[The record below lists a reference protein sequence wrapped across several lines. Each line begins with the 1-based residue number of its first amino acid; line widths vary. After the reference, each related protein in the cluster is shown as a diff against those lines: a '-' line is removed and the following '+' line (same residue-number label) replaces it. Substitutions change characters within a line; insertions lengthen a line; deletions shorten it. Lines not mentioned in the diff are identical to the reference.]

1 MSSRSWSPSWRIRS
15 RPPASCV
22 GKELTG
28 LLYELNTQLLGS
40 GCWARKQIPQD
51 GCDPG
56 PVLRPLPGCPHRG
69 FFYTLSKNK
78 NYVVSGDIGCY
89 TLGYAAP
96 LNCMDSV
103 VCMGAGFSAGMGIA
117 KSFEREGVT
126 DKTVFGVM
134 GDSTFFHSGMTG
146 AAEIIYNNGRMIP
159 CVLDN
164 RITGMT
170 GHQDNPGTGYTLL
183 GTRPPCSAWRKF
195 SRPWALPRC

>member
-1 MSSRSWSPSWRIRS
+1 MEDQIKAAGIP
-15 RPPASCV
+15 CV

-28 LLYELNTQLLGS
+28 LLYELNTQLLRERVLGEK
-40 GCWARKQIPQD
+40 ADFRKTDVTPAS
-51 GCDPG
+51 
-56 PVLRPLPGCPHRG
+56 RPPALCPGCPHRG

-78 NYVVSGDIGCY
+78 NYVVTGDIGCY
-89 TLGYAAP
+89 TLGSAAP

-126 DKTVFGVM
+126 DKTIFGVM

-170 GHQDNPGTGYTLL
+170 GPSG
-183 GTRPPCSAWRKF
+183 
-195 SRPWALPRC
+195 

>member
-1 MSSRSWSPSWRIRS
+1 MSPTV
-15 RPPASCV
+15 AS
-22 GKELTG
+22 
-28 LLYELNTQLLGS
+28 S
-40 GCWARKQIPQD
+40 IPW
-51 GCDPG
+51 
-56 PVLRPLPGCPHRG
+56 
-69 FFYTLSKNK
+69 SKNK
-78 NYVVSGDIGCY
+78 NYVVTGDIGY
-89 TLGYAAP
+89 TLGSAAP

-170 GHQDNPGTGYTLL
+170 GHQITPARATLL
-183 GTRPPCSAWRKF
+183 GTRPHAQRGENFHGHGLCPGADGGPAGPDGCEGDGGPGRGGAGAGRA
-195 SRPWALPRC
+195 SRHRHPEALPAHQAG

>member
-1 MSSRSWSPSWRIRS
+1 
-15 RPPASCV
+15 
-22 GKELTG
+22 
-28 LLYELNTQLLGS
+28 
-40 GCWARKQIPQD
+40 
-51 GCDPG
+51 
-56 PVLRPLPGCPHRG
+56 
-69 FFYTLSKNK
+69 
-78 NYVVSGDIGCY
+78 
-89 TLGYAAP
+89 
-96 LNCMDSV
+96 V

-126 DKTVFGVM
+126 DKTIFGVM

-183 GTRPPCSAWRKF
+183 GDEAPMLSVEKIFTAMGFAPVLTVDPQDLTAMKETVDRAVAALERGEHPAIVTRRPCLLIKRDRFQKGMCHVEPDKSMAF
-195 SRPWALPRC
+195 HDWAEKKELLPLTQCVGCTVCAQVCPFGAIVKEEV